1 VAASHGW
8 VSRVGGEGEG
18 GAGSPPGYARGLG
31 LRGRGR
37 GRAGEGTEGLSRG
50 GDAAADASG
59 GRASRQRRKGIRG
72 TKARIAGAGAHLVW
86 TLTLLS

>member
-18 GAGSPPGYARGLG
+18 GAGSPPGYTRGLG

-50 GDAAADASG
+50 VT
-59 GRASRQRRKGIRG
+59 RRR
-72 TKARIAGAGAHLVW
+72 TRAGAGLRDNEGRGYAGWGRGSRERGHIW
-86 TLTLLS
+86 CGR